1 MFQSKIQ
8 QILKI
13 FTFVIIILFLHYKL
27 LQICHYKKPSS
38 DSIMLG
44 VVSNSPP
51 LCFDS
56 NSYNHNSYRTEAGTY
71 VSGSDIFL
79 FQELAKKM
87 NKQLKIKSL
96 NFPGILNEVEQGTID
111 AAIGNMNITEERK
124 KRMKTIEYDKSKI
137 GFLIRKDN
145 LKFQN
150 YINKKEITL
159 KDLKTLIKQHDIS
172 ATTTVSSIYD
182 IEILH
187 KLNLHK
193 SNLKEDLVN
202 CVNEVENNRVD
213 LFIFEHPVINL
224 MTFLKANKQN
234 KFQSLQLIDNENN
247 DSNKELQ
254 HPLGI
259 FINSKN
265 QKLYQEITKKID
277 EIKKYNPNIMENLR
291 EKAIQTYKNDH
302 IHNKQNNTIGTRIVN
317 IIKTYQDSFYI
328 SLTLAIDAILIGF
341 LLALILLPL
350 KIWCQYSKKPIKKA
364 INYILV
370 LCIHFAKAV
379 PITIQVVLMYNLLIQ
394 RIFFLKGLMGIFCIS
409 LTITLLNNAFYFL
422 NNMSR
427 QINFLEYGPIEA
439 AYALGLT
446 SKQVFRHIILEQI
459 LKREIPNIWD
469 QFIVNLKET
478 ALYSIIG
485 LPNLLWTAQ
494 RNIAITYDTIT
505 PFIIISIIY
514 ISLASL
520 TQFLKQ
526 KTLFKKHNN

>member
-1 MFQSKIQ
+1 
-8 QILKI
+8 
-13 FTFVIIILFLHYKL
+13 
-27 LQICHYKKPSS
+27 
-38 DSIMLG
+38 
-44 VVSNSPP
+44 
-51 LCFDS
+51 
-56 NSYNHNSYRTEAGTY
+56 
-71 VSGSDIFL
+71 
-79 FQELAKKM
+79 
-87 NKQLKIKSL
+87 
-96 NFPGILNEVEQGTID
+96 
-111 AAIGNMNITEERK
+111 
-124 KRMKTIEYDKSKI
+124 
-137 GFLIRKDN
+137 
-145 LKFQN
+145 
-150 YINKKEITL
+150 
-159 KDLKTLIKQHDIS
+159 
-172 ATTTVSSIYD
+172 
-182 IEILH
+182 
-187 KLNLHK
+187 
-193 SNLKEDLVN
+193 
-202 CVNEVENNRVD
+202 
-213 LFIFEHPVINL
+213 
-224 MTFLKANKQN
+224 
-234 KFQSLQLIDNENN
+234 
-247 DSNKELQ
+247 
-254 HPLGI
+254 
-259 FINSKN
+259 
-265 QKLYQEITKKID
+265 
-277 EIKKYNPNIMENLR
+277 
-291 EKAIQTYKNDH
+291 
-302 IHNKQNNTIGTRIVN
+302 
-317 IIKTYQDSFYI
+317 
-328 SLTLAIDAILIGF
+328 
-341 LLALILLPL
+341 LLPL

-394 RIFFLKGLMGIFCIS
+394 RISFLKGLMGIFCIS